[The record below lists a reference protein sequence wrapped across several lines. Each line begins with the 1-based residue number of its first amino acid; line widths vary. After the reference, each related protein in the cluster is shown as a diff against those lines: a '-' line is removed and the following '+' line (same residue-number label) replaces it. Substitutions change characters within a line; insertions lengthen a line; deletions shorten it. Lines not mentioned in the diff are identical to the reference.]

1 LVLEASPYFSLL
13 PLIFGGDGME
23 NQACSCRADVTV
35 DMEVVLDDEGLMAE
49 KSLA

>member
-23 NQACSCRADVTV
+23 NQACSCRADVMV
-35 DMEVVLDDEGLMAE
+35 DLEVVLDVEGLMAE